1 MLVTGSGAAVTEQ
14 PQRNGA
20 GDGRPLRVLISNDD
34 GFRHA
39 YVRQLQGVLKRAGH
53 EAVIVAPA
61 TDQSGRGTGMTLSP
75 SATMRAE
82 QAEPGVWSVTGTPG
96 DAVNFGIGHAF
107 GGAKPDLVVS
117 GVNAGPNSGSAVNHS
132 GTVGATVVASEAGIP
147 AIAVSADADLTN
159 PQDRYPSV
167 PQAAA
172 FTERVVERL
181 VRTARSGPLLPAGIT
196 LNINYPAKP
205 DGRVAFTNVGKARN
219 ITVSY
224 APDPASCDTCYR
236 PKLDYDPSAPESVR
250 NADTTALAAND
261 VSVSVLTGDWGAD
274 GWATGSRPPSTE
286 DVKRTKT
293 RLTGLRP

>member
-1 MLVTGSGAAVTEQ
+1 M
-14 PQRNGA
+14 RI
-20 GDGRPLRVLISNDD
+20 LISNDD
-34 GFRHA
+34 GYRHS
-39 YVRQLQGVLKRAGH
+39 YIRQLQAVLKRAGH
-53 EAVIVAPA
+53 EAVVVAPA
-61 TDQSGRGTGMTLSP
+61 ADQSGRGTGMTLSS
-75 SATMRAE
+75 SATIRAE
-82 QAEPGVWSVTGTPG
+82 RAEPDIWSVTGTPG

-181 VRTARSGPLLPAGIT
+181 VETARSGALLPAGIT

-205 DGRVAFTNVGKARN
+205 DGPVAFTNVGKARN

-224 APDPASCDTCYR
+224 APDPDSCATCYK
-236 PKLDYDPSAPESVR
+236 PKLVYDPSAPEPVR

-261 VSVSVLTGDWGAD
+261 VSVSVLTADWGAA
-274 GWATGSRPPSTE
+274 GWATGSRPPSTK